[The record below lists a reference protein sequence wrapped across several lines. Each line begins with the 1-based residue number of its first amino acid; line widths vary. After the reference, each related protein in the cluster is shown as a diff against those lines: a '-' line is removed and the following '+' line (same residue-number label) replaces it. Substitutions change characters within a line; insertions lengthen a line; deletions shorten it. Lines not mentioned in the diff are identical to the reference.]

1 MASTVTFQPRMNN
14 RIDGFK
20 VVGKIHS
27 RQWNGII
34 ADLTEVRCTHY
45 AGGYYVAQ
53 DPRLFIL
60 LDVEGNDRP
69 LVKMTANGA
78 ALPHDPYQRPI
89 SYVPAGMD
97 LWVDVIGVRYM
108 RHLDLHF
115 DAQTLLQRLGEDLDP
130 RRLAEPRLLFSD
142 PRIVALGQLIATEC
156 VTARPLHDLYGD
168 SLALALIID
177 AMKLG
182 PAVPRQRSALASWQL
197 RRALEFI
204 ESNCLRSIRLEE
216 LAALTGLSQ
225 SHFSRAFKA
234 STGTLPHQWQMR
246 MRIQRAQQLLL
257 SDDKSLSNVAA
268 ETGFA
273 DQAHFTRIFR
283 QMTGATP
290 AHWRRAQ
297 K

>member
-1 MASTVTFQPRMNN
+1 MNN
-14 RIDGFK
+14 RIEGFT
-20 VVGKIHS
+20 VVGQIHS
-27 RQWNGII
+27 RRWNGIV
-34 ADLTEVRCTHY
+34 ADLTEVECAPY

-60 LDVEGNDRP
+60 LDAEGEGRP
-69 LVKMTANGA
+69 LVKMTSNGA
-78 ALPHDPYQRPI
+78 ALPQDTHQRPI
-89 SYVPAGMD
+89 SFVPAGMD
-97 LWVDVIGVRYM
+97 LWVDVTGVRSM

-130 RRLAEPRLLFSD
+130 KRLGDPNLLFSD
-142 PRIVALGQLIATEC
+142 PKILALGQLIATEC
-156 VTARPLHDLYGD
+156 ATPQPLHDLYGD
-168 SLALALIID
+168 SLALALIIN

-182 PAVPRQRSALASWQL
+182 PAQARQRGALASWQL
-197 RRALEFI
+197 RRALDFI
-204 ESNCLRSIRLEE
+204 EGNCLRSIRLEE
-216 LAALTGLSQ
+216 LAILTGLSQ

-234 STGTLPHQWQMR
+234 STGTAPHQWQMR
-246 MRIQRAQQLLL
+246 MRIRRAQQLLL
-257 SDDKSLSNVAA
+257 SDVMSLSDVAA

-283 QMTGATP
+283 QVTGATP